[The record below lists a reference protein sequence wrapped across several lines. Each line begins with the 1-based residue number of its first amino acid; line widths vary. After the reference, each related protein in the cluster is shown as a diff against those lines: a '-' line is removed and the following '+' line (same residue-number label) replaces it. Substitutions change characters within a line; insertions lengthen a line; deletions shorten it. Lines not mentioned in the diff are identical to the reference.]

1 MRSARSPES
10 CLIAEGWLRWRADW
24 VRRRGGV
31 RGTIVPG
38 WVTCGRRR
46 AGIWETNVRGMSI
59 SAEIS
64 RSFFGRP
71 VSYAQARQIAARA
84 A

>member
-1 MRSARSPES
+1 MPAWTRSP
-10 CLIAEGWLRWRADW
+10 R
-24 VRRRGGV
+24 
-31 RGTIVPG
+31 
-38 WVTCGRRR
+38 
-46 AGIWETNVRGMSI
+46 IWETNVRGMSI

-71 VSYAQARQIAARA
+71 VSYARARQIAARA